1 MHRRSHGVRG
11 RRPTHRRRR
20 ATGGGGTGKSTS
32 FGVVYQP
39 PRAPPRLTVAR
50 TSELSRGRDHVL
62 LCHERHVLNCN
73 ACAGVVVV
81 DKSKFAACDFSVVR
95 ERVAPQNANP
105 CRDGA
110 TEKNAMGRRVHS
122 CTLHPHA
129 HRTMSQLTY
138 LPTCSGFSLITLI
151 TCK

>member
-1 MHRRSHGVRG
+1 MRRRSHGVRG

-110 TEKNAMGRRVHS
+110 TEKTLWVGGCTRAHS
-122 CTLHPHA
+122 TPTHTVLCRNL
-129 HRTMSQLTY
+129 LTY
-138 LPTCSGFSLITLI
+138 PPAPGFP
-151 TCK
+151 